1 MTGTNQKNV
10 LLVED
15 DANFG
20 MMLKCFLEIKKF
32 NVTLCDDGNDA
43 IRIAKSKS
51 FDLFI
56 LDVMLPNKDGFTIAK
71 EIKEKQI
78 IAPFIFLT
86 ARAMKEDKMK
96 GYELGALDYLVKPFD
111 PDILYLK
118 IQALLNQEQLKSSV
132 EKTTKYIIGNFELY
146 TLKQM
151 LVLNN
156 EEIHLTHKESEL
168 LRMLIEHKDNV
179 LLRTLALS
187 EIWGDDNYF
196 TTKSMDVY
204 ITKLRKHLKKDAKNK
219 IEIQNIHG
227 KGFRLLLKDI

>member
-1 MTGTNQKNV
+1 MDTQMQKSL

-15 DANFG
+15 DPNFG
-20 MMLKCFLEIKKF
+20 MVLKSFLEIKKF
-32 NVTLCDDGNDA
+32 NVTLCNDGNDA
-43 IRIAKSKS
+43 IRTAKGKP

-71 EIKEKQI
+71 ELKEQQI

-86 ARAMKEDKMK
+86 ARAMKEDKVK
-96 GYELGALDYLVKPFD
+96 GFELGALDYLVKPFD

-118 IQALLNQEQLKSSV
+118 IQALLNQEKV
-132 EKTTKYIIGNFELY
+132 ETPVETITKFEVGNFTLD
-146 TLKQM
+146 TLKQ
-151 LVLNN
+151 VLILNT
-156 EEIHLTHKESEL
+156 EEINLTNKESEL
-168 LRMLIEHKDNV
+168 LRMLIQHKDNV
-179 LLRTLALS
+179 LLRTQALS

-204 ITKLRKHLKKDAKNK
+204 ITKLRKHLKKDTQST

-227 KGFRLLLKDI
+227 KGFRLISN

>member
-1 MTGTNQKNV
+1 MNTDIQKSL

-15 DANFG
+15 DPNFG
-20 MMLKCFLEIKKF
+20 MVLKSFLEIKKF
-32 NVTLCDDGNDA
+32 KVILCDDGNDA
-43 IRIAKSKS
+43 IKIAKSYP

-71 EIKEKQI
+71 ELKEQQI

-118 IQALLNQEQLKSSV
+118 IKALLNKELFEPK
-132 EKTTKYIIGNFELY
+132 EKMTLFKIGSFKLNTINQ
-146 TLKQM
+146 TLI
-151 LVLNN
+151 LNI
-156 EEIHLTHKESEL
+156 EEIHLTYKESEL

-179 LLRTLALS
+179 LLRSQALS

-204 ITKLRKHLKKDAKNK
+204 ITKLRKHLKKDPKNN

-227 KGFRLLLKDI
+227 KGFRLLMK